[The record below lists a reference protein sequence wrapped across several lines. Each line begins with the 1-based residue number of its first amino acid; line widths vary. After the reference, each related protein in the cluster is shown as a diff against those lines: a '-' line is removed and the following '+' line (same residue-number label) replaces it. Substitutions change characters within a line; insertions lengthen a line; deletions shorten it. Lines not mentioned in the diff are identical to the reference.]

1 MEIYDVLIVG
11 GGHAGYE
18 AAFASARMG
27 CRTIMLTMEKSKI
40 GTLSCNPAI
49 GGTAKGHLV
58 KEIDALGGEMGFITD
73 KVCIQFRM
81 LNKSRG
87 PAVWSPRAQVKRA
100 AYAQVTQEHLSALD
114 NLEIRDANIVD
125 LIVES
130 DRIRGVKTIEGES
143 IFCRTAILTCGTFLN
158 GIIHIGL
165 NNTNAGRYGE
175 LPARGITEALVGL
188 GFESGRLKTGTPPR
202 IHKDTIN
209 FSFCEP
215 QYGDNP
221 PEPFSSRTERITN
234 AQVPCYLTYTNKTT
248 HDILRTGF
256 DRSPMFTG
264 RIKGVGPRYCPSIED
279 KINRFSD
286 KESHQIFLEPEGY
299 DSVEYYVNGFSTSLP
314 EEVQTNAIR
323 TLRGLE
329 NVKMLRPGY
338 AVEYDFFPPYQ
349 INLNMETKYVDG
361 LFFAGQ
367 INGTSGY
374 EEAGAQGLMAGINAA
389 LKVQGNEPFI
399 LKRNEAY
406 IGVLIDDLVNKS
418 TLEPYRI
425 FTSMAEYRLLLR
437 QDNADIRLT
446 ELGNKLG
453 LVADDQYEKFTKKMD
468 SIQKVRSWLDTNS
481 VTPQSINPY
490 LETVNSSLITEPE
503 PLSKTLKRPEVS
515 ISSIVDYDSQ
525 SIFSEEIVELLHYRD
540 VMREIDTSIRY
551 EGYLKKQQNEV
562 EKFYRMELK
571 KIPKS
576 FDYQLIKSLSAEARE
591 KLNKIR
597 PENLGQASR
606 ISGITPADISLL
618 LVYLE
623 KGNRGFQNEFFES
636 SGVIV

>member
-27 CRTIMLTMEKSKI
+27 CRTILLTMERSKI

-87 PAVWSPRAQVKRA
+87 PAVWSPRAQVERSG
-100 AYAQVTQEHLSALD
+100 YPRVTQEHLSRLE
-114 NLEIRDANIVD
+114 NLAIREANVVD
-125 LIVES
+125 LIIQANK
-130 DRIRGVKTIEGES
+130 IRGVVTIGGEN
-143 IFCRTAILTCGTFLN
+143 ILCKTAILTCGTFLN

-165 NNTNAGRYGE
+165 TNMSAGRYGE
-175 LPARGITEALVGL
+175 LPAKGITESLVSL
-188 GFESGRLKTGTPPR
+188 GFESARLKTGTPPR
-202 IHKDTIN
+202 IHKDSID
-209 FSFCEP
+209 FSVCQP

-221 PEPFSSRTERITN
+221 PEPFSYRTEEITN
-234 AQVPCYLTYTNKTT
+234 VQVPCHLTYTNTTT
-248 HDILRTGF
+248 HEILKTGF

-286 KESHQIFLEPEGY
+286 KQRHQIFLEPEGH
-299 DSVEYYVNGFSTSLP
+299 DSIEYYVNGFSTSLP
-314 EEVQTNAIR
+314 EDIQHKALR
-323 TLRGLE
+323 TLPGLE
-329 NVKMLRPGY
+329 NVKVLRPGY

-349 INLNMETKYVDG
+349 INLNMETKNIEG

-374 EEAGAQGLMAGINAA
+374 EEAGAQGMMAGINAA
-389 LKVQGNEPFI
+389 LRVKEQAPFV
-399 LKRNEAY
+399 LRRNEAY
-406 IGVLIDDLVNKS
+406 IGVLIDDLVNKN

-425 FTSMAEYRLLLR
+425 FTSLAEYRLLLR

-446 ELGNKLG
+446 EMGRKLG
-453 LVADDQYEKFTKKMD
+453 LVTDEHYRMFIKKKD
-468 SIQKVRSWLDTNS
+468 SISRISSWINGNS
-481 VTPQSINPY
+481 VSPKVIGSY
-490 LETVNSSLITEPE
+490 LERINSSPLGEPE
-503 PLSKTLKRPEVS
+503 QLSKLLKRPEIL
-515 ISSIVDYDSQ
+515 ISDLLSHSPT
-525 SIFSEEIVELLHYRD
+525 IFPAEIIELLNYRD
-540 VMREIDTSIRY
+540 TMREIDTSIKY
-551 EGYLKKQQNEV
+551 EGYLRKQQEEV
-562 EKFYRMELK
+562 EKFSRMESK
-571 KIPKS
+571 RIPKS
-576 FDYQLIKSLSAEARE
+576 FDYHTIKSLSAEAKE
-591 KLNKIR
+591 KLSKIK

-623 KGNRGFQNEFFES
+623 RGNRGSAKEFHELS
-636 SGVIV
+636 EVPI